1 MHLHLATTGS
11 RKVNLTRLNLGRLF
25 FLFPLSKP
33 VLACVVSVSAL
44 VFRLEK
50 FGTRAKREM
59 KGKGEREALRPLP
72 SRSVLKFSLSLQRSR
87 NNSIGLL
94 RSLGGFLVLDSLF
107 VPRGLQKVLKRGG
120 SAGGPTPYPYFVK
133 KGTPFVWLLLTNQ
146 MVLLSD
152 T

>member
-1 MHLHLATTGS
+1 MMHLHLATTGS
-11 RKVNLTRLNLGRLF
+11 RKVNLTRLRRLF
-25 FLFPLSKP
+25 FLFLLSKQ

-72 SRSVLKFSLSLQRSR
+72 SRSILKFSLSLQRSR